1 MNKIKNSFQQTSS
14 LLCNFDQK
22 GGLQVP
28 FIVQKVRDDI
38 QDDTYSDTATTA
50 TTLLGLEYKRR
61 AKEYGYY
68 ASMYSKNFA

>member
-1 MNKIKNSFQQTSS
+1 MNKIKNSFQQSSS

-38 QDDTYSDTATTA
+38 QDDTYSDTATS
-50 TTLLGLEYKRR
+50 LLGLEYKRR